1 MKSIDNAVE
10 KYRQIILE
18 AERYIWKHPETGY
31 REFKTSQYM
40 AEKFEEMGYSLT
52 MAGDIPGFYTVV
64 DTGRPGPEVVVFAE
78 LDSLICPNHPECDK
92 ETGYVHACGHNAQ
105 CAALLGVAGALKEK
119 EVLDKLCGR
128 IKLCAVPAEELI
140 EIGYR
145 TELKKQGLIKYF
157 GGKAEFLRRGY
168 LDGADIVFM
177 VHTSADFAVSQGSV
191 GCIAKKVT
199 YKGLSAH
206 AGGAPWDGINA
217 VYAATQG
224 LSAANAIRETFKE
237 EDIIRFHPII
247 THGGEAVNAI
257 PEKVVAESFVRGKT
271 FDGILEANKRLN
283 RALVSGALAVGGNI
297 DIEDTPGYAPLVN
310 NRDLMNLTK
319 EAADLIIPEEHFE
332 IYERFGSGSTDMGE
346 MSCLFPSIHPYA
358 GGRTGRSH
366 GDDYY
371 ITDPERACVK
381 SAKLQV
387 AMLNLLLKDG
397 AVRAKEIIDNF
408 EPVFKS
414 KEEYFEYIDK
424 IESAGDR
431 ITYGEDGVTIRV

>member
-10 KYRQIILE
+10 KYRQIILD
-18 AERYIWKHPETGY
+18 AERYIWKHPETGF

-52 MAGDIPGFYTVV
+52 MAGDIPGFYAVV
-64 DTGRPGPEVVVFAE
+64 DTGRPGPEVVIFAE

-157 GGKAEFLRRGY
+157 GGKTEFLRRGY

-177 VHTSADFAVSQGSV
+177 VHASSDFAVSQGSV

-237 EDIIRFHPII
+237 GRMGQNEYNNLKLDKEFYNSQEFR
-247 THGGEAVNAI
+247 NM
-257 PEKVVAESFVRGKT
+257 
-271 FDGILEANKRLN
+271 
-283 RALVSGALAVGGNI
+283 
-297 DIEDTPGYAPLVN
+297 VN
-310 NRDLMNLTK
+310 NPQLL
-319 EAADLIIPEEHFE
+319 
-332 IYERFGSGSTDMGE
+332 SGQTG
-346 MSCLFPSIHPYA
+346 Y
-358 GGRTGRSH
+358 GRT
-366 GDDYY
+366 
-371 ITDPERACVK
+371 A
-381 SAKLQV
+381 
-387 AMLNLLLKDG
+387 
-397 AVRAKEIIDNF
+397 
-408 EPVFKS
+408 
-414 KEEYFEYIDK
+414 
-424 IESAGDR
+424 
-431 ITYGEDGVTIRV
+431 